1 MLNFSIPIFQKGLEY
16 IDHKSAKNQSEM
28 MLDEYEIYKNYLNN
42 ELTKTSEDIDF
53 AMQNLKIC
61 NEIINFLEEKK
72 HILQKKLNSK
82 IIDIIDFY
90 RGEISLEMQ
99 KITQNKLQNILTAS
113 RYKILGL
120 VGEINV

>member
-1 MLNFSIPIFQKGLEY
+1 MLNFSIPIFQNGLEF
-16 IDHKSAKNQSEM
+16 IDYKMSKNQSEIAF
-28 MLDEYEIYKNYLNN
+28 DEYEIYKNYLNS
-42 ELTKTSEDIDF
+42 ELAKTLDDINF
-53 AMQNLKIC
+53 AIENLKIC
-61 NEIINFLEEKK
+61 NDIISFLGEKNR
-72 HILQKKLNSK
+72 ILHSKFKVK
-82 IIDIIDFY
+82 IIDAIEFY